1 MSTTTSGELARA
13 WAERVRAG
21 AFSPA
26 VAGTREVRVFGQAG
40 DAPVVF
46 PQLRALAPGETPEL
60 VIELLEPDERWAL
73 AHAERVV
80 TTHQQ
85 AGRLTAEV
93 QRGRADG
100 EVIPALHLDPLK
112 ATEIV
117 FPQVTKPDVGARLG
131 CRDDVTDFHMLI
143 GNDHTIDQ

>member
-1 MSTTTSGELARA
+1 MSRTTTNDLARA
-13 WAERVRAG
+13 WAERVQQG
-21 AFSPA
+21 TFSTA

-73 AHAERVV
+73 THAERVV

-93 QRGRADG
+93 LRGHADG
-100 EVIPALHLDPLK
+100 EVLPALRIDPTKGTDILILN
-112 ATEIV
+112 A
-117 FPQVTKPDVGARLG
+117 VTGG
-131 CRDDVTDFHMLI
+131 
-143 GNDHTIDQ
+143 

>member
-1 MSTTTSGELARA
+1 MSTATSGELARA
-13 WAERVRAG
+13 WAERVRSG
-21 AFSPA
+21 VFSPA

-46 PQLRALAPGETPEL
+46 PQLRALQPGETPEL

-80 TTHQQ
+80 TTYQQ

-93 QRGRADG
+93 QRGHADG
-100 EVIPALHLDPLK
+100 EVIPALRIDPQK
-112 ATEIV
+112 ATDI
-117 FPQVTKPDVGARLG
+117 
-131 CRDDVTDFHMLI
+131 LI
-143 GNDHTIDQ
+143 LNQITGG

>member
-13 WAERVRAG
+13 WAERVRAR

-73 AHAERVV
+73 QHAERVV

-85 AGRLTAEV
+85 SGRLTAEV

-100 EVIPALHLDPLK
+100 EVTPAQRIDPLK
-112 ATEIV
+112 
-117 FPQVTKPDVGARLG
+117 G
-131 CRDDVTDFHMLI
+131 TDILI
-143 GNDHTIDQ
+143 LNQITGG

>member
-1 MSTTTSGELARA
+1 MSTTTSSDLAQA
-13 WAERVRAG
+13 WAERVRSG

-93 QRGRADG
+93 LRGHADG
-100 EVIPALHLDPLK
+100 EVIPAQRIDPLK
-112 ATEIV
+112 
-117 FPQVTKPDVGARLG
+117 G
-131 CRDDVTDFHMLI
+131 TDILI
-143 GNDHTIDQ
+143 LNQITGG